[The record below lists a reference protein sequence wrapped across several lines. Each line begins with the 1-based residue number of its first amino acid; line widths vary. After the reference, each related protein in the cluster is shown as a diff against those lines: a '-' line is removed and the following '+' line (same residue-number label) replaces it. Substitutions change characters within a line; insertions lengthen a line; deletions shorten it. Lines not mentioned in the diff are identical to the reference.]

1 MLRLLVDISSSKTK
15 QPLPSSFYLGR
26 GGRGR
31 EGGGPGH
38 GGSCEGRWKAGIVM
52 MLPGIVR
59 GCWRELLFVSGD
71 LSLLDLSSS
80 CVEPGARRDVIW
92 RGDPGNWRF
101 SNI

>member
-1 MLRLLVDISSSKTK
+1 
-15 QPLPSSFYLGR
+15 
-26 GGRGR
+26 
-31 EGGGPGH
+31 
-38 GGSCEGRWKAGIVM
+38 M

-59 GCWRELLFVSGD
+59 GCWREVLFVSGE